1 MSLLIEA
8 EREPA
13 GPPDDGALF
22 VDRRVLAFRAPA
34 LCEMLTR
41 VWLDGGT
48 GMRALGVRFIT
59 SRQMLQVE
67 VDVLGH
73 RMERSLRSSELLPL
87 LIAWCIG
94 ARIALP
100 SHAEKTV
107 RITSGG
113 AVLDCGITHLS
124 LPPYRRRKLGEPR
137 VPGEWER

>member
-1 MSLLIEA
+1 MSLLIEV

-41 VWLDGGT
+41 VWLDSGT

-67 VDVLGH
+67 VDVLGQ

-113 AVLDCGITHLS
+113 VVLDCGITHLS
-124 LPPYRRRKLGEPR
+124 LPPYRRRKPGEPR